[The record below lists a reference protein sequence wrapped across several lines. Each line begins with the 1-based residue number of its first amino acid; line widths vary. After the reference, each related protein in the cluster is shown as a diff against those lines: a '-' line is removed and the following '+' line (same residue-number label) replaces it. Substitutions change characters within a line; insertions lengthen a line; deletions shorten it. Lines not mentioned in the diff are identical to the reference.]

1 MRYGLQKIK
10 EINTVTLSRLGKF
23 RDRSIIFIFIFIF
36 YFLTFFFFFYNN
48 NNQPAYIVTKST
60 RSKPNT
66 LTKPSQSQ

>member
-36 YFLTFFFFFYNN
+36 YFLTFFYFFYNT
-48 NNQPAYIVTKST
+48 NNQPAYIVIKST
-60 RSKPNT
+60 
-66 LTKPSQSQ
+66 